1 MDIFQ
6 KRNLEGTGAD
16 YPCVM
21 KDDWPDKLL
30 KELRTKRRVYHL
42 WKEGQA
48 TQGMFK
54 GVTRSR
60 RKKIRET
67 KAQLEPT
74 YVKGNKNIFVNT

>member
-1 MDIFQ
+1 MYH
-6 KRNLEGTGAD
+6 RR
-16 YPCVM
+16 
-21 KDDWPDKLL
+21 KD
-30 KELRTKRRVYHL
+30 
-42 WKEGQA
+42 GQA

-74 YVKGNKNIFVNT
+74 SVKDNKNIFVNT

>member
-1 MDIFQ
+1 M
-6 KRNLEGTGAD
+6 
-16 YPCVM
+16 
-21 KDDWPDKLL
+21 
-30 KELRTKRRVYHL
+30 YHL

-74 YVKGNKNIFVNT
+74 SVKGNKSIFVNT